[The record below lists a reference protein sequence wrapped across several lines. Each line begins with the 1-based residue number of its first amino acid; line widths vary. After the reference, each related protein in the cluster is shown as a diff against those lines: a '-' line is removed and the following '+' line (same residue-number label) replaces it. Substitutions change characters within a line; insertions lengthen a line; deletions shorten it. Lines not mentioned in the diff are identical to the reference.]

1 MISAF
6 RGLVRRG
13 RWALLPRDVRAVL
26 RERLTYLSPAKLV
39 RLTRA
44 VREIEQQQISGD
56 VLEFGVALGGSS
68 VLLAQHATSTRQ
80 FHGFDVFA
88 MIPPPVSPKDD
99 AKSKQRY
106 QTIAAGKSNG
116 IGDDIYYG
124 YRTDLFA
131 SVCATLAKYGRPV
144 GDGRVFLHK
153 GLFEETWPSYD
164 RAPIAFAHV
173 DCDWYDPVRFCLNAI
188 LPRLAP
194 GGVVIL
200 DDYHD
205 YGGCRTAT
213 DEFLAEHP
221 GVFSINDGANLI
233 LRRTL
238 H

>member
-1 MISAF
+1 M
-6 RGLVRRG
+6 
-13 RWALLPRDVRAVL
+13 
-26 RERLTYLSPAKLV
+26 
-39 RLTRA
+39 
-44 VREIEQQQISGD
+44 
-56 VLEFGVALGGSS
+56 
-68 VLLAQHATSTRQ
+68 
-80 FHGFDVFA
+80 
-88 MIPPPVSPKDD
+88 
-99 AKSKQRY
+99 
-106 QTIAAGKSNG
+106 G

-124 YRTDLFA
+124 YRADLFE
-131 SVCATLAKYGRPV
+131 SVCATLAKYDRPV

-194 GGVVIL
+194 RGIVIL

-221 GVFSINDGANLI
+221 GVFSIDDGANLI
-233 LRRTL
+233 LR
-238 H
+238 HANG